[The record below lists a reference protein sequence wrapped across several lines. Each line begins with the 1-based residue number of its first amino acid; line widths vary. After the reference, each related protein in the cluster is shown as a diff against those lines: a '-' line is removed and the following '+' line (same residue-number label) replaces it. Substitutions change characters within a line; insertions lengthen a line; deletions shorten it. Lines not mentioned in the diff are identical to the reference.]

1 MKKQKL
7 AIISNEKTYQNK
19 SSYYCDNVDM
29 KSIPEGLKKN
39 FHIELFVRKSKKIHA
54 HDAEN
59 VCSIGDVVTVEECR
73 PLSKTKSWMLKS
85 VEVEA
90 SEV

>member
-29 KSIPEGLKKN
+29 KSIPEGLKKKLSYR
-39 FHIELFVRKSKKIHA
+39 IICKKIKK
-54 HDAEN
+54 N
-59 VCSIGDVVTVEECR
+59 
-73 PLSKTKSWMLKS
+73 
-85 VEVEA
+85 
-90 SEV
+90 